1 MSVQLALPTMKPPK
15 PPHDYSSMLRAVV
28 EAVGDGQLR
37 TLAQIEARMDFRY
50 AQTSISAR
58 LRELRRGLLPGWTSE
73 RVTKITE
80 EGIIR
85 LGNWYRVKQA

>member
-15 PPHDYSSMLRAVV
+15 PTHDYSAQLRAIA
-28 EAVGDGQLR
+28 EAVGDGELR

-58 LRELRRGLLPGWTSE
+58 LRELRRGLLPGWSSE
-73 RVTKITE
+73 HVVSKLPNGPR
-80 EGIIR
+80 
-85 LGNWYRVKQA
+85 NWYRVFRRDA